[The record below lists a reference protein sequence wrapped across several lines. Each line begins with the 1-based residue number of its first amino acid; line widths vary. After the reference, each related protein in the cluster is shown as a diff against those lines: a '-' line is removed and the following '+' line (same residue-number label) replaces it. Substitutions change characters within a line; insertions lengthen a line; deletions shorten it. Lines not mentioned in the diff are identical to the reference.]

1 MNTDKDDIKQITN
14 EINKDNMCIILIHHK
29 SCGHCIELKPK
40 WEMVKKHHKNNP
52 IKIIDIE
59 ASYLEQFDHPI
70 KNNVTGFPTIM
81 STLNG
86 KLKNNYMGERSIEG
100 LNKFINNNMKLIVK
114 KKINNLNKQ
123 NRQINNLNGQLLS
136 SNNQYSQ
143 TLTNAT
149 NNEYKQNRDNVINNP
164 NGKLL
169 SSNNKYSQTLTNA
182 TNNEYM
188 QAEGNVINNTYKQ
201 NRDNVIN
208 NPNVQLLSSNNKY
221 IQAEDN
227 AKNNNN
233 GQKNKSIKNKSRKNK
248 SRKKPKNKPKNKPR
262 KNKPRKKTKKK

>member
-164 NGKLL
+164 N
-169 SSNNKYSQTLTNA
+169 
-182 TNNEYM
+182 
-188 QAEGNVINNTYKQ
+188 
-201 NRDNVIN
+201 
-208 NPNVQLLSSNNKY
+208 VQLLSSNNKY